1 MSRDMQNP
9 PERST
14 GRYEA
19 LLRIS
24 EAHAECR
31 EPEELAKGLADQL
44 SEFLSFEHLDVVC
57 HQRSKR

>member
-1 MSRDMQNP
+1 MQYP
-9 PERST
+9 LERST

-19 LLRIS
+19 LLCIS

-44 SEFLSFEHLDVVC
+44 GEFLSFEHLIGVLC
-57 HQRSKR
+57 PGLHSP